1 MNQDQLFE
9 ISLPKWAGILIHGKS
24 ITPEQAKVIIHA
36 TDYSLYSDM
45 EYAGNNRAFQ
55 KAYLAKSLGAI
66 QTTVPFYRGDCNSE
80 VESKLT
86 SFVREFDEQLSPT
99 IPLEFLK
106 NYLGNSCHMGGP
118 VGWCHPSGDIF
129 LSDKNIGKYPCVGI
143 LFDEWKA
150 IAKKFDFLELTCIV
164 LSSEWCD
171 DDTPHGLVGFS
182 VSGGEVTL
190 FKPSDA
196 DTEELT
202 DIIHHCNAVESESG
216 NYDRAELEEFL
227 GVQIPYEGE
236 LGLPNEFYFE
246 AIEAQKDHILTLI
259 RANTDITEDEIVT
272 YIESKAK

>member
-1 MNQDQLFE
+1 MDTSLFD
-9 ISLPKWAGILIHGKS
+9 IQLPKWAGILIHGKS
-24 ITPEQAKVIIHA
+24 VTPEQAKAIIHA
-36 TDYSLYSDM
+36 TDHSLYSDM
-45 EYAGNNRAFQ
+45 EYAGNNQAFQ

-66 QTTVPFYRGDCNSE
+66 QTMVPFYRGDCKSDIELKIN
-80 VESKLT
+80 
-86 SFVREFDEQLSPT
+86 SFVREFDDQLSPT

-106 NYLGNSCHMGGP
+106 NYLGHSCHMGGP

-150 IAKKFDFLELTCIV
+150 IAKKFDFLQLTCIV

-171 DDTPHGLVGFS
+171 DETPRGLVGFS

-190 FKPSDA
+190 FKPSES

-202 DIIHHCNAVESESG
+202 DTIHYCNAVESVSTP
-216 NYDRAELEEFL
+216 YDRTVLEEFL

-246 AIEAQKDHILTLI
+246 AIEAQKNHILSLI
-259 RANTDITEDEIVT
+259 LASTDITEDEIVT